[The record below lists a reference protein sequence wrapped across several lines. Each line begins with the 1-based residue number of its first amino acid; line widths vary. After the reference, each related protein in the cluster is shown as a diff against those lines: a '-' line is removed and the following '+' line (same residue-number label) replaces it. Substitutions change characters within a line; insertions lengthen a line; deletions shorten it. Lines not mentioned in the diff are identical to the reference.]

1 MRPSVL
7 PHNSMARST
16 AQSDGLELST
26 GTKISRYTSTSL
38 WAGEYVNDETGCQV
52 SGGTS
57 CLPSESQTVMASTGQ
72 ASHARSSRSRS
83 TRSPSPA
90 PRPLRERVVP
100 PRRDHAS
107 HHFERLRLD
116 RRPADLH
123 AQRRDQLR
131 LHRIRQQ
138 SDGAAALGAPERRR
152 ERAVA
157 GEPPLLE
164 QHLPVAFDAE
174 ELHNAECGVRNAEC
188 VMTSA
193 SSVVRARPRPE
204 GRD

>member
-72 ASHARSSRSRS
+72 ASHARSRRSRS
-83 TRSPSPA
+83 TRSGSRNVAMVSASNLKPSG
-90 PRPLRERVVP
+90 
-100 PRRDHAS
+100 AS
-107 HHFERLRLD
+107 RSEEHTSELQSQSNLVCRL
-116 RRPADLH
+116 
-123 AQRRDQLR
+123 
-131 LHRIRQQ
+131 
-138 SDGAAALGAPERRR
+138 
-152 ERAVA
+152 
-157 GEPPLLE
+157 LLE
-164 QHLPVAFDAE
+164 KKKKI
-174 ELHNAECGVRNAEC
+174 
-188 VMTSA
+188 S
-193 SSVVRARPRPE
+193 
-204 GRD
+204 